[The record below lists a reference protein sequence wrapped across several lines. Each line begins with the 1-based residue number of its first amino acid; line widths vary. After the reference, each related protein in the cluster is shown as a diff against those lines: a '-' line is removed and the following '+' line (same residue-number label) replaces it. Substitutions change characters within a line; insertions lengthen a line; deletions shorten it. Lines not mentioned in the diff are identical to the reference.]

1 MLGGILLCAYASL
14 NARRAAPDSKSR
26 PAVELVILIWTP
38 GAGSLPQVVCCVDSA
53 LGAGRCACR
62 DTITMLE
69 RNNGVCNALAKH
81 VVDHH

>member
-1 MLGGILLCAYASL
+1 MCL
-14 NARRAAPDSKSR
+14 RVVETMPAALHPTQ
-26 PAVELVILIWTP
+26 PAVELVVLIWTP
-38 GAGSLPQVVCCVDSA
+38 GAGRLPQVVCCDLAAAMDSA

>member
-1 MLGGILLCAYASL
+1 MPGALH
-14 NARRAAPDSKSR
+14 PTQ
-26 PAVELVILIWTP
+26 PAVELVVLIWTP
-38 GAGSLPQVVCCVDSA
+38 GAGRLPQVVCAATWRRHMDSA

-69 RNNGVCNALAKH
+69 GNDGVCNALAKH